1 LGHRKTSL
9 GLRTQSSAESIV
21 YPEITN
27 EPCTCDGAVAN
38 PACGVHLAAEK
49 KHDAKYK
56 EYNLFY
62 AEVEHVRNQT
72 GIASLMTC
80 YPSTTMVKMSL
91 EDFNKFWKSLER
103 QKSLTIQ
110 ALLDDGDDDPPCAF

>member
-1 LGHRKTSL
+1 MPAGGWHSH
-9 GLRTQSSAESIV
+9 
-21 YPEITN
+21 
-27 EPCTCDGAVAN
+27 PCGKPAKGNLKNGN